1 MLNKWTPFYWVFRN
15 MPGIIQNN
23 LIHAMK
29 FDQTLVCTCISWW
42 LLKMQIVFRLVTG
55 SEILHFYQAV
65 SWWLS
70 DRYHT
75 YSSKDQIL
83 ILTHCIDAFPSLLF
97 FFFFLEKE
105 TESSEY
111 SETYSSHTANEQ
123 GFNNTKNKLSC
134 LWVINPEKYISR
146 YVHLDCCR

>member
-1 MLNKWTPFYWVFRN
+1 MLNKWTCFHWVFRN

-29 FDQTLVCTCISWW
+29 FDQTLVCTCISWC

-70 DRYHT
+70 DRCHT

-83 ILTHCIDAFPSLLF
+83 ILTHCIDAFPSPLF
-97 FFFFLEKE
+97 FFFFFKRRNWVFWIFSNLFKV
-105 TESSEY
+105 TELMSKGLITQKISYHVSE
-111 SETYSSHTANEQ
+111 
-123 GFNNTKNKLSC
+123 F
-134 LWVINPEKYISR
+134 
-146 YVHLDCCR
+146 